1 MNVLCIGDVVGTPGV
16 EQLRRCVPTLRRQLD
31 VQAVIINAENA
42 DKSGTG
48 LTRRLAEELL
58 LGGFADV
65 LTTGNHCFRRSDS
78 SLYEE
83 CPQVLC
89 PANFPGLPL
98 TCGRC
103 TLDLGRVQL
112 EVYNLQ
118 GTAFL
123 EALQNPFLLLDEL
136 LRTSTARLR
145 ILDFHAEATAEKKA
159 MGFYADGRLSAVFG
173 THTHVQ
179 TADEQILPQ
188 GTGYITDVGM
198 TGPSLSVLGVR
209 PENAVQRQ
217 MRHIPTRFEVA
228 EGPCVLEGVL
238 FTLEE
243 ATGRCTAVQRI
254 RR

>member
-1 MNVLCIGDVVGTPGV
+1 MVARAKPLGVGDVHVRP
-16 EQLRRCVPTLRRQLD
+16 R
-31 VQAVIINAENA
+31 
-42 DKSGTG
+42 
-48 LTRRLAEELL
+48 
-58 LGGFADV
+58 
-65 LTTGNHCFRRSDS
+65 
-78 SLYEE
+78 
-83 CPQVLC
+83 
-89 PANFPGLPL
+89 
-98 TCGRC
+98 
-103 TLDLGRVQL
+103 
-112 EVYNLQ
+112 
-118 GTAFL
+118 
-123 EALQNPFLLLDEL
+123 
-136 LRTSTARLR
+136 TARRR